1 MRLQNDLF
9 KSNFCLASLCVT
21 ICESLWIYHP
31 SLPSLGQRELE
42 NRLPFD
48 HTWDSM
54 EILVRFHDGGSLS
67 PRCFQVTQ
75 PVASKDCL
83 VGLVGLPR
91 VHQNWDNLHN
101 LGLETAW
108 LCGYGDRLQATK
120 LDMLWH
126 SDTLPVTLR
135 FQLVNMSWSMKT
147 ILVNSG
153 FQKKY
158 LASCRYLFSHIFNE
172 APAKMAQKFQEL
184 DRSESTVCLSTSLKL
199 PKLSAIQSPLVGEM
213 HVTAVAACL
222 FSNWKVEL
230 EICELKLFKLFNTN
244 ISKILARGLCDGHDA
259 WLKNK
264 GHNAK
269 IRIIC
274 QFTFNFFLVRRDLPA
289 CQVGFG

>member
-1 MRLQNDLF
+1 MR
-9 KSNFCLASLCVT
+9 
-21 ICESLWIYHP
+21 
-31 SLPSLGQRELE
+31 
-42 NRLPFD
+42 
-48 HTWDSM
+48 
-54 EILVRFHDGGSLS
+54 
-67 PRCFQVTQ
+67 
-75 PVASKDCL
+75 
-83 VGLVGLPR
+83 
-91 VHQNWDNLHN
+91 
-101 LGLETAW
+101 
-108 LCGYGDRLQATK
+108 GYAAMATGYRLQATK

-153 FQKKY
+153 FM
-158 LASCRYLFSHIFNE
+158 ASYRYLFSHIFPHIQWSSSQNG
-172 APAKMAQKFQEL
+172 
-184 DRSESTVCLSTSLKL
+184 SEISGVGQIRKHGVSSTSLKL

-230 EICELKLFKLFNTN
+230 EICELKFFKLFNTD
-244 ISKILARGLCDGHDA
+244 ISKILACGLCDGHDA

-274 QFTFNFFLVRRDLPA
+274 QLEKEGTKARIEIQGKEEIP
-289 CQVGFG
+289 